1 MEGGYHVKRD
11 RGNVWLAAAGIVI
24 KEGKWL
30 VVKKKYGGLKGLWSI
45 PAGFVHEGE
54 TVDEAAIREVREET
68 GVVTN
73 VKDIVGIRSGVINEE
88 ISDNMI
94 IFLLEET
101 GGELKVQAGEIEEVK
116 YLTPEELKIDPATSM
131 MVHLFLQELDQK
143 KFKVLTPNPG
153 DVFQYSSY
161 KIFY

>member
-1 MEGGYHVKRD
+1 MKKD
-11 RGNVWLAAAGIVI
+11 RSNIWLAAAGIVI

-54 TVDEAAIREVREET
+54 TVDEAAVREVAEET
-68 GVVTN
+68 GVLTR
-73 VKDIVGIRSGVINEE
+73 VKDIVGIRTGVINET

-94 IFLLEET
+94 VFLLEET
-101 GGELKVQAGEIEEVK
+101 GGSLEVQEGEIEAAE
-116 YLTPEELKIDPATSM
+116 YLSKEQLEADPNTSM
-131 MVHLFLQELDQK
+131 MVHLFLKQLEEK
-143 KFKVLTPNPG
+143 SFKTLEPNPG
-153 DVFQYSSY
+153 DIFQYSSY